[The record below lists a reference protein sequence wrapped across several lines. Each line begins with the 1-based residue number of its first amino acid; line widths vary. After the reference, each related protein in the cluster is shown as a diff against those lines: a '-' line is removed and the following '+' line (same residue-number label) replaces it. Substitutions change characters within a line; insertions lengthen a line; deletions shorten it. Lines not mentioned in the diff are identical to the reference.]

1 MSLLNFYK
9 PRTYNY
15 RPIYYDPK
23 KEEKASRDKE
33 RAVKNG
39 TAEYERTL
47 RRGVFR
53 EMAEKNKN
61 YRVDQIRKSNI
72 RLVIIV
78 LAMLAF
84 LYYLLS

>member
-1 MSLLNFYK
+1 MALLNFYK
-9 PRTYNY
+9 PRTDNY

-23 KEEKASRDKE
+23 KEEKAARDKE
-33 RAVKNG
+33 RAIKNG
-39 TAEYERTL
+39 TAEPERTL

-61 YRVDQIRKSNI
+61 YRVEQIRKSNT

-78 LAMLAF
+78 LGMLAI

>member
-1 MSLLNFYK
+1 MGLLNFYK

-23 KEEKASRDKE
+23 KEEKAKRDKE
-33 RAVKNG
+33 RAVKDG

-53 EMAEKNKN
+53 EMANQNKN
-61 YRVDQIRKSNI
+61 YRLEQIRKSNI
-72 RLVIIV
+72 RLIIIV
-78 LAMLAF
+78 FAMLAILF
-84 LYYLLS
+84 YLLS